1 VIILSHPKFLK
12 EEKAIMERKEMQE
25 LFKATA
31 AISTPEGLA
40 AYKAFAAALTTPIL
54 QAIEQESIMRQLFS
68 VERLGP
74 GAQAVYPVA
83 EDFDMPVW
91 ILPGL
96 GYVAQNFVE
105 GIGEEVNVPTF
116 TIDGSG
122 QWKLT
127 YARDS
132 RIDIPSR
139 AAAKTAKAMAD
150 YEEECGWRVIIPSA
164 TSAFSGKGLLGSRPA
179 PIYEI
184 NPASTG
190 AGYLSKELINRMIV
204 GFQRI
209 GRKLTDL
216 YVSPEDA
223 ADIREWTDTDIDPV
237 TRREIFQ
244 ASGMGSIWNVTLH
257 VIQHLGA
264 TGLYNING
272 YASEYGKFKADSGEM
287 YNAYQLDN
295 PNVTAADGTVSTL
308 GETQVIGFDMSVN
321 DSLVMPIRKEYEAY
335 DDPALLR
342 QQQQGY
348 FGWEEIGFACL
359 DPRMLS
365 IGIIDRSL

>member
-1 VIILSHPKFLK
+1 MDS
-12 EEKAIMERKEMQE
+12 KEMMD

-31 AISTPEGLA
+31 SVNTPEGLA

-54 QAIEQESIMRQLFS
+54 QAIEQQSIMRQLFA

-74 GAQAVYPVA
+74 GAQASYPVA
-83 EDFDMPVW
+83 EDFEIPVW
-91 ILPGL
+91 VLPGL
-96 GYVAQNFVE
+96 GYVAQNFIE
-105 GIGEEVNVPTF
+105 GIGEEVYVPTF
-116 TIDGSG
+116 TLDASG
-122 QWKLT
+122 DWKLT

-132 RIDIPSR
+132 RVDIAAR
-139 AAAKTAKAMAD
+139 AAEKAAKALAD
-150 YEEECGWRVIIPSA
+150 YEEECGWRIILPAA
-164 TSAFSGKGLLGSRPA
+164 TSRFYGKGLLGSRPA
-179 PIYEI
+179 PIYEVS
-184 NPASTG
+184 PGSTG
-190 AGYLSKELINRMIV
+190 AGYLSKELINKMIV

-244 ASGMGSIWNVTLH
+244 AAGMGSLWNVSLN
-257 VIQHLGA
+257 VVQHLGA

-272 YASEYGKFKADSGEM
+272 STSAYGKFLAGPGEV
-287 YNAYQLDN
+287 YNSYTLDN
-295 PNVTAADGTVSTL
+295 PNVTAADGTVTTL
-308 GETQVIGFDMSVN
+308 GETQIIGFDLSVN

-335 DDPALLR
+335 DDPTLLR
-342 QQQQGY
+342 VQKAGF

-359 DPRMLS
+359 DPRMLG
-365 IGIIDRSL
+365 IGVIDRSL